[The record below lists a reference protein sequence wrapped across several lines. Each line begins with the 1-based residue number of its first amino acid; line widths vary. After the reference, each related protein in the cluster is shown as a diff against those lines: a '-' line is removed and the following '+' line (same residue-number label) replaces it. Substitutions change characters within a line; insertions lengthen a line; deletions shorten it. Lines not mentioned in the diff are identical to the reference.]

1 MRKYYF
7 FIVMFVLLILP
18 NISWAATIA
27 VDLPL
32 VIQSSPAKTSFAE
45 ANILGGIRL
54 WWNRHGIESFSG
66 TFFDYQISWVRYLF
80 KINENIYG
88 GVGAGGVKYKTTG
101 WGVGFPSP
109 SSSIAEYRENTIYI
123 SFGAEQSLIFDW
135 LVSNYEVG
143 YIFSSVNEFSGD
155 RSKYP
160 GSRLYVAGGLGIRI
174 KI

>member
-7 FIVMFVLLILP
+7 IIILLLLLSP
-18 NISWAATIA
+18 HTSWANTIA
-27 VDLPL
+27 IDLPL
-32 VIQSSPAKTSFAE
+32 VLQSSPTKTSFAE

-54 WWNRHGIESFSG
+54 WWNKHGIESFSG
-66 TFFDYQISWVRYLF
+66 TSGDYQISRVRYLF
-80 KINENIYG
+80 KIRESIYASA
-88 GVGAGGVKYKTTG
+88 GAGEVKYKTTG
-101 WGVGFPSP
+101 WGVGFPTP
-109 SSSIAEYRENTIYI
+109 SSSVAEYRENTIYF

-135 LVSNYEVG
+135 LVSNYEAG

>member
-1 MRKYYF
+1 MRKHYF
-7 FIVMFVLLILP
+7 IIMFVLLISP
-18 NISWAATIA
+18 SISWATTIA

-32 VIQSSPAKTSFAE
+32 AIQSSPAKTSFAE

-66 TFFDYQISWVRYLF
+66 TFFDYQISRVRYLF

-88 GVGAGGVKYKTTG
+88 SAGAGEVKYKTTG
-101 WGVGFPSP
+101 WGVGFPTPP
-109 SSSIAEYRENTIYI
+109 SSVAEYKENTIYF

-143 YIFSSVNEFSGD
+143 YIFSSVSDFSGD
-155 RSKYP
+155 QSKRP